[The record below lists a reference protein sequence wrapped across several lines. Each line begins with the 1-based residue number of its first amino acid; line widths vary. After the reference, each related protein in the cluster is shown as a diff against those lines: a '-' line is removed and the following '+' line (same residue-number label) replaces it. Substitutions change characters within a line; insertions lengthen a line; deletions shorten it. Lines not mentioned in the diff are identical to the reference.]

1 MLPHLLLF
9 IMVYPDINLEKDL
22 WKKGFKIVVGLDEAG
37 RGPLAGPVSAGA
49 VVIRDEKQV
58 VDIVR
63 DSKKMTKKQRD
74 KAYDLIKEK
83 STAYGIGMVDNKTID
98 RVGIQEAVKKAMI
111 IALVQLEKMLDEKA
125 DYLIADGINILPI
138 IGYKMDRIKEGDLYH
153 YSISAASVLAKVERD
168 RVMNEYSKQYPEY
181 GFEKHVGY
189 GTKYHLEMLKRYG
202 PCGIHRR
209 CFGPVRELLSK

>member
-1 MLPHLLLF
+1 
-9 IMVYPDINLEKDL
+9 MVYPDINLEKDL

-49 VVIRDEKQV
+49 VVIENEKQV

-74 KAYDLIKEK
+74 EAYALIKEK
-83 STAYGIGMVDNKTID
+83 SSAYGIGMVDSKTID

-111 IALVQLEKMLDEKA
+111 IALVQLEKMLNEKA
-125 DYLIADGINILPI
+125 EYLIADGINILPI
-138 IGYKMDRIKEGDLYH
+138 IGYKMDRIKEGDLHH

-168 RVMNEYSKQYPEY
+168 RVMKEYSKIYPEY

-202 PCGIHRR
+202 PCDIHRK
-209 CFGPVRELLSK
+209 CFKPVRGLLSK